1 MQPWG
6 GLEKSTRLNNKGL
19 GLELERM
26 GFPPNPSWPL
36 GILMVL
42 ASLDPIFL
50 SQENSK
56 HSGICGSFLLGSG
69 AILAWLGDTGRW
81 ESKNLLYGTK
91 QSAQVGQRAT
101 SGNKDILLKE
111 NILVLNTCV
120 HHNAISHFTG
130 F

>member
-1 MQPWG
+1 M
-6 GLEKSTRLNNKGL
+6 EESTSLNNKGL
-19 GLELERM
+19 GLELETM
-26 GFPPNPSWPL
+26 GFPPVPSRPL

-81 ESKNLLYGTK
+81 ESRTYCMELSSRLK
-91 QSAQVGQRAT
+91 VGQRAT
-101 SGNKDILLKE
+101 YGNKDILLKE
-111 NILVLNTCV
+111 NTLVLNTCV
-120 HHNAISHFTG
+120 YHSAISYFTG
-130 F
+130 L